1 MSPGYTWIGLDWIG
15 LQLGK
20 YPSRICVVEDPFFQR
35 FNDQGISSPMYPLDI
50 IPPTLHCIAV
60 NLNEKKKGVTPRT
73 DRLVEDCLRQK
84 NSASRSSQKQG
95 NNLPRQA
102 S

>member
-1 MSPGYTWIGLDWIG
+1 MAREN
-15 LQLGK
+15 
-20 YPSRICVVEDPFFQR
+20 PSRICLVEDPFFQR

-95 NNLPRQA
+95 NNLQRQA